1 MFVRESFFFP
11 SHFPKKNR
19 LRFCYRS
26 ETSFET
32 FGKFHSQAYNRKLRK
47 NYEKTGRRFTC
58 QSRIERGFIR
68 AKFFVT
74 FCN

>member
-19 LRFCYRS
+19 LRFCYRA

-32 FGKFHSQAYNRKLRK
+32 FGKFYSQAYNRKLSK
-47 NYEKTGRRFTC
+47 STKRREED
-58 QSRIERGFIR
+58 SRVNHGSNVDLLEPSFS
-68 AKFFVT
+68 
-74 FCN
+74 